1 MVGEEFQLM
10 DQDRVYKRICTSLRI
25 HAFRHNGYLS
35 ARELRTLN
43 LPATPEALE
52 DALLQL
58 QAERKVSVSER
69 DDGEVIYDFLP
80 FLEALIE
87 ESVLDMATRF
97 QLAQIYLYRKM
108 WSHAIAELRVTRTQ
122 PKFQK
127 ESLYLLGACFE
138 KKGAWEKAIEY
149 YERVLASDY
158 FYRDAL
164 ERLAKLT
171 EQKNQ
176 ETRVPTAVTAT
187 FAQQSF
193 HPRLQE
199 RYEIVRELGRGGAG
213 IVFQAIDLKLKRD
226 VALKVLYRQANR
238 NPGDSEQYLREARL
252 AAQLAHPNII
262 DIYDVDPEA
271 QCIAMEFVNGGT
283 LRDLLT
289 RHQRLSVPQARTIV
303 RQLCRALQA
312 AHEAGILHRDI
323 KPANIFITQK
333 HVIKLGDFGIAYMS
347 NLEQPA
353 FTQLSAQIGTL
364 PYMSPEQVRGESLSA
379 ASDVYSTGIVLY
391 EMLTGSPPFL
401 QGDIAYHHLYSRPE
415 SPDISPSID
424 AIVLRC
430 LEKDPAKRFQTVK
443 DLMQALQAQEK
454 DEEVRLSKYR
464 ELLKI
469 AIIDKELSPNEYLV
483 LKVKR
488 QALQL
493 TQAEARKIEQELG
506 LNLPW

>member
-1 MVGEEFQLM
+1 M

-35 ARELRTLN
+35 ARDFRTLK

-52 DALLQL
+52 DVLLQL
-58 QAERKVSVSER
+58 QAERKVSVYER
-69 DDGEVIYDFLP
+69 DNGEMIYDFLP
-80 FLEALIE
+80 FLEESVE

-108 WSHAIAELRVTRTQ
+108 WSHAITELRVTRTN

-127 ESLYLLGACFE
+127 ESLYLLGTCFE
-138 KKGAWEKAIEY
+138 EKGAWEKAVEY

-176 ETRVPTAVTAT
+176 KTKISTAATVTSV
-187 FAQQSF
+187 QQTF

-213 IVFQAIDLKLKRD
+213 IVYQAIDLKLKRD
-226 VALKVLYRQANR
+226 VALKVLYQQANR
-238 NPGDSEQYLREARL
+238 NPVDSEQYLREARL
-252 AAQLAHPNII
+252 AAQLDHPNII
-262 DIYDVDPEA
+262 EIYDVDPEA

-289 RHQRLSVPQARTIV
+289 HYKRLAVPQARTILL
-303 RQLCRALQA
+303 QLCRALQS
-312 AHEAGILHRDI
+312 AHEAGVLHRDI

-333 HVIKLGDFGIAYMS
+333 HIIKLGDFGIAFMN
-347 NLEQPA
+347 NLEQQA
-353 FTQLSAQIGTL
+353 FTQLSVQIGTL
-364 PYMSPEQVRGESLSA
+364 PYMSPEQVRGEVLSA
-379 ASDVYSTGIVLY
+379 ASDLYSVGIVLY

-401 QGDIAYHHLYSRPE
+401 QGDIAYHHLYSAPE
-415 SPDISPSID
+415 APGISPSID

-443 DLMQALQAQEK
+443 DLLQTLQAQEK
-454 DEEVRLSKYR
+454 DEQARLSKYR

-483 LKVKR
+483 LKIKR

-493 TQAEARKIEQELG
+493 TEAEARKIEQELG